1 MSDVELE
8 VPEDMEIRMVVE
20 LQSLGK
26 FLLITIP
33 TKLKDLSV
41 PLSMA
46 FVACMFASHAPCN
59 MFYGCRSCLAT
70 CLEED
75 AIPAVGE
82 EPKEPLI
89 AGDFSGQSV
98 GEEEVRLSNYN
109 GCSALRGSV
118 SGHTEQR
125 LISKDC
131 QLLDPQPAVEV
142 RALQGS
148 KAVDG
153 RVGHHPGCLQHRNEG
168 AGVPNSQRPKAGAAE
183 AHEALVGTSEA
194 RIKSCM
200 SPCLMWRHVSHE
212 FALGWRCVLLLS
224 GPYQR
229 RLSLPCCRTFSHCW
243 PGVGVRRQTI
253 RQGVEANSH
262 KGSVNDG
269 KTMR

>member
-20 LQSLGK
+20 LQNLGK

-46 FVACMFASHAPCN
+46 VVACMFASHAPCN

-118 SGHTEQR
+118 SGHPEQC

-148 KAVDG
+148 KAVTAELDIILDAFNAETKG
-153 RVGHHPGCLQHRNEG
+153 LVFQT
-168 AGVPNSQRPKAGAAE
+168 ASAQR
-183 AHEALVGTSEA
+183 L
-194 RIKSCM
+194 
-200 SPCLMWRHVSHE
+200 
-212 FALGWRCVLLLS
+212 VLLKLMKLWS
-224 GPYQR
+224 ALR
-229 RLSLPCCRTFSHCW
+229 RHASSHAC
-243 PGVGVRRQTI
+243 PL
-253 RQGVEANSH
+253 A
-262 KGSVNDG
+262 
-269 KTMR
+269 